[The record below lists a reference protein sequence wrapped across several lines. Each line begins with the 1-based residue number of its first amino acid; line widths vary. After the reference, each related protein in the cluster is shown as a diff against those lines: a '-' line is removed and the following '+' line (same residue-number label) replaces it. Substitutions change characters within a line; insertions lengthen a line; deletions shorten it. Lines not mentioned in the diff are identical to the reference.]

1 MIEVSLKSCDL
12 LYLSVSIM
20 ENIGASKTLIIVP
33 GINEYKERYYNMA
46 NYFYQNGF
54 NILLYDMRG
63 HGKSIS
69 KENELGVISDAGK
82 LIDDLVIVYN
92 YAKNRFGGKDIYV
105 LGDSLGALV
114 CFNALPQIKPVKTVL
129 VSPIFSESAIATLK
143 LLKFM
148 LGILGKNGESSY
160 MQSVLG
166 FGSKTVLFSSSVAT
180 NEFKSDAKCYYN
192 YKNKS
197 IYEIVRLE
205 ANVKKLEFE
214 LQNIFLVHGSLD
226 STLSEKGSLVNLE
239 KYLRQKGA
247 NVTSKDYNAGHKV
260 LFDLNHEVLWQDILA
275 YFA

>member
-114 CFNALPQIKPVKTVL
+114 GLNALPQIKPVKTVL

-180 NEFKSDAKCYYN
+180 NEFKSDAICYYN

-239 KYLRQKGA
+239 KYLRQNGA

>member
-114 CFNALPQIKPVKTVL
+114 GLNALPQIKPVKTVL
-129 VSPIFSESAIATLK
+129 VSPIFSESAITTLK

-260 LFDLNHEVLWQDILA
+260 LFDLNHEVLWQEILA

>member
-166 FGSKTVLFSSSVAT
+166 FESKTVLFSSSVAT

>member
-92 YAKNRFGGKDIYV
+92 YAKNRFWGKDIYV

-114 CFNALPQIKPVKTVL
+114 GLNALPQIKPVKTVL

-180 NEFKSDAKCYYN
+180 NEFKSDANCYYN

>member
-114 CFNALPQIKPVKTVL
+114 GLNALPQIKPVKTVL

-166 FGSKTVLFSSSVAT
+166 FESKKVLFSSSVAT

>member
-114 CFNALPQIKPVKTVL
+114 GLNALPQIKPVKTVL

-166 FGSKTVLFSSSVAT
+166 FESKTVLFSSSVAT